1 MVKTCCIK
9 TCKSESYSGCGVSF
23 HRFPSKE
30 EMKQK
35 CHPSELAPV
44 SSKVWGVYSVLYV
57 LFIVEV
63 AKIFRL
69 TACWVVVAACALAPG
84 ARAAGPLG
92 PSDRPEAYFNGSSY
106 IRLSRPISLKQL
118 VGLSFRTCVGGELF
132 SQRFDGYT
140 LHVTSLFEQVVVSW
154 QRPSQPHRE
163 VGLAKETL
171 DNRWHW
177 VGLRYNSDPPSLL
190 LEVDK
195 DTQIISNVT
204 WNPELLSP
212 GKLEDPNAVLLV
224 GNVFSGCILEG
235 PQLEFH
241 AASSQTRSV
250 VFGHCPLTTDDCI
263 DRKDVLRI
271 QPKDHCY
278 NEPCMRHGT
287 CISRHD
293 RYECHCTARYT
304 GNNCEVDAGDPC
316 ASNPC
321 QNAARC
327 VEDVR
332 GDYSC
337 DCPPN
342 YHGTYTLLARYVH
355 TLRGGRGR
363 PVRVEPV
370 PERGALRRGRARRL
384 LVRLPAQLPRYV
396 HTTSTHGTYTHC
408 EVDAGDP
415 CASNPCQNAARCVE
429 DVRGDYSCDCPP
441 NYHGTY
447 TLLARYVH
455 TLRGGRG
462 RPVRVEPVPERGAL
476 RRGRARRLL
485 VRLPAQLPRYVHTT
499 STVRTHTARWTRA
512 TRARRTRARTRR
524 AASRTCA
531 ATTRATARPTTTVRT
546 HYKHGTYTHCEVD
559 AGDPCA
565 SNPCQNAA
573 RCVEDVRGDYSCD
586 CPPNYHGTYTLLA
599 RYVHTL
605 RGGRGRPVRV
615 EPVPERG
622 ALRRGRAR
630 RLLVR
635 LPAQLPRYVH
645 TTSTHGT
652 YTHCEVDAG
661 DPCASNPCQNAARC
675 VEDVRGDYSCDCPP
689 NYHGTYT
696 LLARYVHTLRGGRG
710 RPVRVE
716 PHGTYTHCEVDAG
729 DPCASNPCQ
738 NAARCVEDVCG
749 DYSCDCPPNYHGMYC
764 ELEVSLDPLCVAG
777 PCRNNGSCSVPP
789 GADSYVCAC
798 PPGYTGR
805 NCETDV
811 DECAAQAAPC
821 LNGGSCQD
829 AVNNFTCDCT
839 GTGYTGARCE
849 LNVNEC
855 EEERNICGHG
865 VCYDTYGSYV
875 CACQLGYKGERCNN
889 VSACASGPCGAG
901 GACVEESG
909 GAGFRCVCAR
919 GFAPPYCEP
928 APTTHPASC
937 QDIICPPKSHCI
949 SNMMITGVIAKQV
962 MCVCDAGYYGAAGV
976 SPNCTALEAVCEA
989 GVCLNGATCSLAA
1002 DHFNCTCAPGY
1013 KGTYCEQAAGKA
1025 LSDLKAA
1032 ERCASGP
1039 CLHAKSCQELPTGF
1053 RCECEA
1059 GWSGQRCDVA
1069 VAGAAGASG
1078 CGARGCANGGVCL
1091 AGGECECRAGWAGAA
1106 CELPADC
1113 RAAPCPALHDC
1124 AELAGA
1130 YSCVP
1135 VAPDSACASEPCHNG
1150 TCQLKNGLYSCLC
1163 PPGITGQY
1171 IHIFTLLSILL
1182 QTWFCHVMR
1191 IVRRKYDKKIKKKR
1205 HDRVT
1210 PPKLRQKVQE
1220 YAEIKNI

>member
-1 MVKTCCIK
+1 
-9 TCKSESYSGCGVSF
+9 
-23 HRFPSKE
+23 
-30 EMKQK
+30 MKVDVVWRRRGAAQ
-35 CHPSELAPV
+35 LA
-44 SSKVWGVYSVLYV
+44 
-57 LFIVEV
+57 
-63 AKIFRL
+63 
-69 TACWVVVAACALAPG
+69 ACWVVLAVCAAAAPG
-84 ARAAGPLG
+84 VRAAGPLG

-132 SQRFDGYT
+132 SQRYDGYT

-316 ASNPC
+316 ASGPC
-321 QNAARC
+321 QNGARC
-327 VEDVR
+327 VEDIR

-342 YHGTYTLLARYVH
+342 YHGTY
-355 TLRGGRGR
+355 
-363 PVRVEPV
+363 
-370 PERGALRRGRARRL
+370 
-384 LVRLPAQLPRYV
+384 
-396 HTTSTHGTYTHC
+396 
-408 EVDAGDP
+408 
-415 CASNPCQNAARCVE
+415 
-429 DVRGDYSCDCPP
+429 
-441 NYHGTY
+441 
-447 TLLARYVH
+447 
-455 TLRGGRG
+455 
-462 RPVRVEPVPERGAL
+462 
-476 RRGRARRLL
+476 
-485 VRLPAQLPRYVHTT
+485 
-499 STVRTHTARWTRA
+499 
-512 TRARRTRARTRR
+512 
-524 AASRTCA
+524 
-531 ATTRATARPTTTVRT
+531 
-546 HYKHGTYTHCEVD
+546 
-559 AGDPCA
+559 
-565 SNPCQNAA
+565 
-573 RCVEDVRGDYSCD
+573 
-586 CPPNYHGTYTLLA
+586 
-599 RYVHTL
+599 
-605 RGGRGRPVRV
+605 
-615 EPVPERG
+615 
-622 ALRRGRAR
+622 
-630 RLLVR
+630 
-635 LPAQLPRYVH
+635 
-645 TTSTHGT
+645 
-652 YTHCEVDAG
+652 
-661 DPCASNPCQNAARC
+661 
-675 VEDVRGDYSCDCPP
+675 
-689 NYHGTYT
+689 
-696 LLARYVHTLRGGRG
+696 
-710 RPVRVE
+710 
-716 PHGTYTHCEVDAG
+716 
-729 DPCASNPCQ
+729 
-738 NAARCVEDVCG
+738 
-749 DYSCDCPPNYHGMYC
+749 C
-764 ELEVSLDPLCVAG
+764 ELEVSLDPQCVAG

-805 NCETDV
+805 NCETDI
-811 DECAAQAAPC
+811 DDCAAQAAAC
-821 LNGGSCQD
+821 LNGGSCLD
-829 AVNNFTCDCT
+829 AVNNYTCDCT

-855 EEERNICGHG
+855 EEERGICGHG
-865 VCYDTYGSYV
+865 VCYDTYGGYV

-937 QDIICPPKSHCI
+937 QDIVCPPKSHCI

-962 MCVCDAGYYGAAGV
+962 MCVCDAGYYGAPGV
-976 SPNCTALEAVCEA
+976 APNCTTLEAACDA
-989 GVCLNGATCSLAA
+989 GACLNGATCDLAA

-1013 KGTYCEQAAGKA
+1013 KGAYCEQAAGKA

-1039 CLHAKSCQELPTGF
+1039 CLHAKTCQDLPTGF

-1059 GWSGQRCDVA
+1059 GWAGPRCDVA
-1069 VAGAAGASG
+1069 AGAAAAG
-1078 CGARGCANGGVCL
+1078 CGARGCANGGACL
-1091 AGGECECRAGWAGAA
+1091 PSGECECRAGWAGAA
-1106 CELPADC
+1106 CELAADC
-1113 RAAPCPALHDC
+1113 RAAPCAPQHDC
-1124 AELAGA
+1124 AELGGA
-1130 YSCVP
+1130 FSCVP

-1171 IHIFTLLSILL
+1171 IYILNLLPILP
-1182 QTWFCHVMR
+1182 QTHFRYVIRIPEHTTRKTITR
-1191 IVRRKYDKKIKKKR
+1191 IVTPNID
-1205 HDRVT
+1205 VT
-1210 PPKLRQKVQE
+1210 T
-1220 YAEIKNI
+1220 